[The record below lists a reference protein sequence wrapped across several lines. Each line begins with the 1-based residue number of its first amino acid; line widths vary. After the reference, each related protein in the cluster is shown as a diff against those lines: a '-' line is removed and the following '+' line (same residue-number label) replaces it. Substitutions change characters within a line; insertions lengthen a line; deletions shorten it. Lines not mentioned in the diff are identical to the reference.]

1 MWHCFDFACEN
12 KQSEGENKKP
22 KDLKA
27 HEKFVVNVTG
37 EYGCKD
43 HFTFKD
49 LQDYNAEDNLVA
61 SDAFISDD
69 GDDY

>member
-1 MWHCFDFACEN
+1 MDYGS
-12 KQSEGENKKP
+12 KKVQDGLKNKKP

-27 HEKFVVNVTG
+27 HEKFVVNVIG

-43 HFTFKD
+43 YYIFKD
-49 LQDYNAEDNLVA
+49 IQEYNADDNLVA
-61 SDAFISDD
+61 SDAYISEE